1 MVLMQCGDLIAV
13 RLFYDL
19 CDLPPEVQLHSRIFR
34 DLLHQ
39 MIPQDM
45 GIVGILLGEKS
56 SVAQPRLEI
65 FFHRK
70 RLTRDP
76 AIPAELQKFRR
87 IRPGKMS
94 GSSINL
100 LKRGMKTEGIVLCK
114 TLEISGG
121 FHGRRQ
127 RPRVVISHV
136 YPGLI
141 DICGSGK
148 RSLFH
153 LQHLYLLPSFCT
165 IQRRIQSI
173 QPCSYDQFVHSAIL
187 SLSLIYLC
195 LCFLIFRLPA
205 GSAHQRHQIRQ
216 CQHHRIDISHL
227 HRGA

>member
-1 MVLMQCGDLIAV
+1 
-13 RLFYDL
+13 
-19 CDLPPEVQLHSRIFR
+19 
-34 DLLHQ
+34 
-39 MIPQDM
+39 M
-45 GIVGILLGEKS
+45 GIIGIFLGEKS
-56 SVAQPRLEI
+56 TIAQSRLEI
-65 FFHRK
+65 FLHRK
-70 RLTRDP
+70 SLAGNPT
-76 AIPAELQKFRR
+76 IPAELQKFRR

-94 GSSINL
+94 RSSINL

-114 TLEISGG
+114 TFEISGG

-153 LQHLYLLPSFCT
+153 LQHLYLLPFFCT

-173 QPCSYDQFVHSAIL
+173 QPCSYDQLVHSSILTLSLFCLCFVSVL
-187 SLSLIYLC
+187 SLSLIC
-195 LCFLIFRLPA
+195 LCFFIFRLPA
-205 GSAHQRHQIRQ
+205 GSAHQYRQIRQ